1 MRANTLLYSICGVTV
16 LLFAGIGLITY
27 SNDYQADKAAEK
39 AAQLQAELS
48 AAGLRVPSTEQI
60 VNTLGA
66 DGGAVCL
73 DPDDALRR
81 GILYGMISN
90 GAGGPGQRPVIADKR
105 VVQGQLLI
113 IKVYCPTYLESFQK
127 VVDDL
132 KLEDAA

>member
-1 MRANTLLYSICGVTV
+1 MRANTLLYTLSGLTV
-16 LLFAGIGLITY
+16 VLFAGIGLITY
-27 SNDYQADKAAEK
+27 SNDYQAAQATAKAQ
-39 AAQLQAELS
+39 QLQAELS
-48 AAGLRVPSTEQI
+48 AAGLRAPSTEQL

-81 GILYGMISN
+81 GILHGQLTN
-90 GAGGPGQRPVIADKR
+90 GAGGPGQRPVIADNK

-113 IKVYCPTYLESFQK
+113 IKVYCPVYLESFQD

-132 KLEDAA
+132 KLEDVA

>member
-1 MRANTLLYSICGVTV
+1 MSKRALYIAAAAILLVLGIVALTNYSAEYQT
-16 LLFAGIGLITY
+16 AEAEKKADQLIT
-27 SNDYQADKAAEK
+27 
-39 AAQLQAELS
+39 ELNT
-48 AAGLRVPSTEQI
+48 AGLRTPKKENI
-60 VNTLGA
+60 VKVLGA

-81 GILYGMISN
+81 GILYGQLTN
-90 GAGGPGQRPVIADKR
+90 GAAGPGQRPVIVDNK

-132 KLEDAA
+132 KLEKVA

>member
-1 MRANTLLYSICGVTV
+1 VSKRALYVAAAVILLVLGTV
-16 LLFAGIGLITY
+16 AVVNYTAE
-27 SNDYQADKAAEK
+27 YQSAEADKK
-39 AAQLQAELS
+39 ADQLIVELG
-48 AAGLRVPSTEQI
+48 AAGLRAPKHENI
-60 VNTLGA
+60 VKVLGP

-81 GILYGMISN
+81 GILYGQLTN
-90 GAGGPGQRPVIADKR
+90 GAAGPGQRPVIADNK

-132 KLEDAA
+132 KLEEVA

>member
-1 MRANTLLYSICGVTV
+1 MRANTLLYTLSGLTV
-16 LLFAGIGLITY
+16 VLFAGIGLITY
-27 SNDYQADKAAEK
+27 SNDYQAAQATGKAQ
-39 AAQLQAELS
+39 QLQAELS
-48 AAGLRVPSTEQI
+48 AAGLRAPSTEQL

-81 GILYGMISN
+81 GILHGQLTN
-90 GAGGPGQRPVIADKR
+90 GAGGPGQRPVIADNK

-113 IKVYCPTYLESFQK
+113 IKVYCPVYLESFQD

-132 KLEDAA
+132 KLEDVA